1 MLPFRQ
7 ALEFLNEIL
16 LQRIGRPGQ
25 KICAFLGQVRVNL
38 TFVLGAAYPIN
49 QFPMLEAIQ
58 DGGYRRLAETDLF
71 RNGADS
77 HLAQI
82 PNRSHD
88 QQLGPREPGML
99 AEALR
104 MKVRRPDNPP
114 ESHQYIFIT
123 VHSNTPIRSWEF
135 LYTPNY

>member
-1 MLPFRQ
+1 MLKFTHDS
-7 ALEFLNEIL
+7 AHAHACI
-16 LQRIGRPGQ
+16 
-25 KICAFLGQVRVNL
+25 VRVSSSQKWR
-38 TFVLGAAYPIN
+38 TVTVQTP
-49 QFPMLEAIQ
+49 
-58 DGGYRRLAETDLF
+58 LF

-99 AEALR
+99 AETLR

-114 ESHQYIFIT
+114 ESYQYIFIT